1 MFEGDY
7 YIDVGTDNNDFK
19 LILKDSSGN
28 IVKVFDDTPAIIDQA
43 GRELSQL
50 IDNYDLMI
58 YGRVKMYKDGD
69 SIFDLFK
76 RFVFIIF
83 IEQNASYLASLDG
96 YRIKYPNFTY
106 YIATLYKLYKAF
118 VNPKTT
124 LSPQE
129 FILIVGPLLTK
140 IRPNISGQELIKLFD
155 TFAMNYYKAIEYI
168 NKERLGLNEV
178 MIAAER
184 PIDEEPS
191 TSITQPNEMAI
202 RPSPSITQPNAVTA
216 SAQPMPPPAYIAKPQ
231 APAQP
236 VNNPPQVA
244 PQKPPEKD
252 QPQPKVT
259 QPKEENI
266 QAQAVETNRNIQIE
280 HRRPRHSE
288 NG

>member
-7 YIDVGTDNNDFK
+7 YIDVGIDNNDFK
-19 LILKDSSGN
+19 LILKDNSGN
-28 IVKVFDDTPAIIDQA
+28 IIKVFDNTPEIVNQA
-43 GRELSQL
+43 WKELSQL

-69 SIFDLFK
+69 YIFDLFK
-76 RFVFIIF
+76 RYAFIIF

-129 FILIVGPLLTK
+129 FILIISPLLTK
-140 IRPNISGQELIKLFD
+140 IRPNLSGQELIKLFD
-155 TFAMNYYKAIEYI
+155 TFAMNYYKAIDYI

-184 PIDEEPS
+184 PINEEPR

-202 RPSPSITQPNAVTA
+202 RPAPSINQPNAITA
-216 SAQPMPPPAYIAKPQ
+216 SAQPMPPPQNLRPQ
-231 APAQP
+231 PM
-236 VNNPPQVA
+236 NNPPQVV
-244 PQKPPEKD
+244 PQRPPEI
-252 QPQPKVT
+252 V
-259 QPKEENI
+259 QPKEEITKPMEENKPVLTEEANI
-266 QAQAVETNRNIQIE
+266 GNIKIE
-280 HRRPRHSE
+280 HRRPKYSE

>member
-7 YIDVGTDNNDFK
+7 YIDVGIDNNDFK
-19 LILKDSSGN
+19 LILRDSSGK
-28 IVKVFDDTPAIIDQA
+28 IVKVFDDTYEITNQA
-43 GRELSQL
+43 WRELSQL

-58 YGRVKMYKDGD
+58 YGRVRMYNDGD

-83 IEQNASYLASLDG
+83 IEQNASYLAGLDG

-129 FILIVGPLLTK
+129 FILIIGPLLTK

-155 TFAMNYYKAIEYI
+155 TFAMNYYKAIDYI
-168 NKERLGLNEV
+168 NKERLGINEV
-178 MIAAER
+178 MVAAER
-184 PIDEEPS
+184 PINEEPR
-191 TSITQPNEMAI
+191 TSITQPNEIAV
-202 RPSPSITQPNAVTA
+202 RPSPSITQPNAITA
-216 SAQPMPPPAYIAKPQ
+216 STQPMPPTTYTAKPQ
-231 APAQP
+231 VPAQP
-236 VNNPPQVA
+236 VN
-244 PQKPPEKD
+244 QKPSEIAQPRPE
-252 QPQPKVT
+252 VT
-259 QPKEENI
+259 QPKEEI
-266 QAQAVETNRNIQIE
+266 AKPAEETSKNIQIE
-280 HRRPRHSE
+280 HRRPKQSE

>member
-7 YIDVGTDNNDFK
+7 YIDVGIDNNDFK
-19 LILKDSSGN
+19 LILRDSSGN
-28 IVKVFDDTPAIIDQA
+28 IVKVFDNTYEITNQA
-43 GRELSQL
+43 WREVSQL

-58 YGRVKMYKDGD
+58 YGRVRMYKDGD
-69 SIFDLFK
+69 YIFDLFK
-76 RFVFIIF
+76 RYAFIIF

-129 FILIVGPLLTK
+129 FILIIGPLLTK

-155 TFAMNYYKAIEYI
+155 TFAMNYYKAIDYI

-178 MIAAER
+178 MVAAER
-184 PIDEEPS
+184 PINEEPN
-191 TSITQPNEMAI
+191 TSITQPNEIAV
-202 RPSPSITQPNAVTA
+202 RPSPSITQPNAITA
-216 SAQPMPPPAYIAKPQ
+216 SAQPMPPPAYVAKPQ
-231 APAQP
+231 VPAQP
-236 VNNPPQVA
+236 VNNPPQA
-244 PQKPPEKD
+244 IPQKPLEIT
-252 QPQPKVT
+252 QPKPETEVT
-259 QPKEENI
+259 QPQEEISINSK
-266 QAQAVETNRNIQIE
+266 NIQIE
-280 HRRPRHSE
+280 HRRPKHSE

>member
-7 YIDVGTDNNDFK
+7 YIDVGIDNNDFK
-19 LILKDSSGN
+19 LILKDSSEN
-28 IVKVFDDTPAIIDQA
+28 IVKVFDNTDVIVNQA

-69 SIFDLFK
+69 YIFDLFK
-76 RFVFIIF
+76 RLVFIIF
-83 IEQNASYLASLDG
+83 IEQNASYLAGLNG

-129 FILIVGPLLTK
+129 FILIIGPLLTK

-155 TFAMNYYKAIEYI
+155 TFAMNYYKAIDYI

-184 PIDEEPS
+184 PINEEPQ
-191 TSITQPNEMAI
+191 TAITQTNEIAI
-202 RPSPSITQPNAVTA
+202 RPSPSITQPNAVTT
-216 SAQPMPPPAYIAKPQ
+216 SVQPMPPPAYIAKPR
-231 APAQP
+231 APAQL
-236 VNNPPQVA
+236 NPT
-244 PQKPPEKD
+244 
-252 QPQPKVT
+252 PQPKPEVA
-259 QPKEENI
+259 QPKEENV
-266 QAQAVETNRNIQIE
+266 QAPVEETSKNIQIE
-280 HRRPRHSE
+280 HRRPKQSE

>member
-7 YIDVGTDNNDFK
+7 YIDVGIDNNDFK
-19 LILKDSSGN
+19 LILKDNSGN
-28 IVKVFDDTPAIIDQA
+28 IIKVFDNTPEIVNQA
-43 GRELSQL
+43 WKELSQL

-69 SIFDLFK
+69 YIFDLFK
-76 RFVFIIF
+76 RYAFIIF

-129 FILIVGPLLTK
+129 FILIISPLLTK
-140 IRPNISGQELIKLFD
+140 IRPNLSGQELIKLFD
-155 TFAMNYYKAIEYI
+155 TFAMNYYKAIDYI

-184 PIDEEPS
+184 PINEEPS

-202 RPSPSITQPNAVTA
+202 RPGSIN
-216 SAQPMPPPAYIAKPQ
+216 
-231 APAQP
+231 
-236 VNNPPQVA
+236 
-244 PQKPPEKD
+244 
-252 QPQPKVT
+252 
-259 QPKEENI
+259 
-266 QAQAVETNRNIQIE
+266 
-280 HRRPRHSE
+280 
-288 NG
+288 

>member
-7 YIDVGTDNNDFK
+7 YIDVGIDNNDFK
-19 LILKDSSGN
+19 LILNDNSGN
-28 IVKVFDDTPAIIDQA
+28 IIKVFDNTPEIVNQA
-43 GRELSQL
+43 WRELAQL

-69 SIFDLFK
+69 YIFDLFK
-76 RFVFIIF
+76 RYAFIIF

-129 FILIVGPLLTK
+129 FILIINPLLTK
-140 IRPNISGQELIKLFD
+140 IRPNLSGQELIKLFD
-155 TFAMNYYKAIEYI
+155 TFAMNYYKAIDYI
-168 NKERLGLNEV
+168 NKERLGLNKV

-184 PIDEEPS
+184 PINEEPS
-191 TSITQPNEMAI
+191 TLITQPNEMAI
-202 RPSPSITQPNAVTA
+202 RPAPSINQPNAITA
-216 SAQPMPPPAYIAKPQ
+216 SAQPMPSSQNPGPLPM
-231 APAQP
+231 
-236 VNNPPQVA
+236 NNPPQVV
-244 PQKPPEKD
+244 PQRPPEI
-252 QPQPKVT
+252 V
-259 QPKEENI
+259 QPKEEITKPIEENKPVPTEEANI
-266 QAQAVETNRNIQIE
+266 RNIKIE
-280 HRRPRHSE
+280 HRRLKYSE